1 MAQKSGEDLKNLG
14 NDFFHKHK
22 RNFDD
27 EQQAIAYFN
36 QAIDTQE
43 LPATGV
49 ADCYIRCAEIYR
61 DREPKTG
68 DNFDQALKL
77 LVKAAE
83 VPGMPSWY
91 TPQRDVEKLAMCPE
105 IYGFQGEKRNK
116 DLAWDM
122 HNQNLMIQ
130 NGGDLAITS
139 GNWFSFMEE
148 YTGTPDPEWINI
160 GFDYLDNAIE
170 AGWDDL
176 WTSIM
181 NCNYGRGFKYHSAK
195 TAESFNNA
203 ITWFQKAIDMDVD
216 ANESNQP
223 WSIIGRGSARAYF
236 ELAELLLNPTR
247 FGFDASLKNAKEGE
261 NKYNQGKDHLKRY
274 GTLGPYSILESMF
287 IDVWKKKMQY
297 ARTDEDMKTIEDL
310 CKFGKSIGQDRN
322 APLTLFEAVSRHTL
336 RDKSDQNYTAIA
348 QAYHDC
354 LKFCPAEDSGK
365 GWIAEQATKWGS
377 QLVLDSGS
385 EDFSPAVK
393 DLEVTKKLKDYL
405 DEISKK
411 HEELGFS
418 EKVKEIIDINTKLYG
433 VQLQVLDPIM
443 QTRLKESFDYILKK
457 MREDRAAAD
466 KEVEKLNTVKLKLKD
481 VQSNMQL
488 FGYYDGFI
496 FTLSQAY
503 TTAQVVSS
511 GQVVIDSS
519 PNAIVSLG
527 IKASSYVPFIGNM
540 ISDPL
545 NQIAEFLKGAQMIR
559 EANNVCTIAANQSG
573 FDEIFQD
580 SILEVISLKKEE
592 IMNYKED
599 PPNTKHWYN
608 KLANFFS
615 KLKVS
620 IESTVYGLRFKT
632 PAQRLGNQH
641 ATDLISQWIG
651 NGKIYGE
658 KPFLLPDESKSEVVR
673 VLLLP
678 PPEVKHE
685 EPKTATISPE
695 VQKIE
700 HIGDGRSK
708 CCSIF

>member
-1 MAQKSGEDLKNLG
+1 MAQKSGEELKQLG
-14 NDFFHKHK
+14 NDLFWKHK

-27 EQQAIAYFN
+27 EQQALAFFT
-36 QAIDTQE
+36 QAIESEE
-43 LPATGV
+43 LAATGT
-49 ADCYIRCAEIYR
+49 ADCYIRCGEIYR
-61 DREPKTG
+61 DRIPKTSE
-68 DNFDQALKL
+68 NFDQALKL

-91 TPQRDVEKLAMCPE
+91 TPQRDVEKLALCPE
-105 IYGFQGEKRNK
+105 IYGFQPEKRNR

-139 GNWFSFMEE
+139 GNWFSHLEE

-160 GFDYLDNAIE
+160 GFDYLDKAIE

-181 NCNYGRGFKYHSAK
+181 NCNYGRGYKYHCTK
-195 TAESFNNA
+195 TAENFNLA
-203 ITWFQKAIDMDVD
+203 ITWFKKAVEMDVD
-216 ANESNQP
+216 ANESDQP
-223 WSIIGRGSARAYF
+223 WSIIGKGSARAYF
-236 ELAELLLNPTR
+236 EWAELLMDPVR
-247 FGFDASLKNAKEGE
+247 FGFDASLKNVKEGE
-261 NKYNQGKDHLKRY
+261 NKYKQGKDHLSRY
-274 GTLGPYSILESMF
+274 GTLGSYSILESMF
-287 IDVWKKKMQY
+287 VDVWKKSLLY
-297 ARTDEDMKTIEDL
+297 ARTEEDMKTIEDL
-310 CKFGKSIGQDRN
+310 CKFAKSIAQDRN
-322 APLTLFEAVSRHTL
+322 ASLSLFEAVSRHTL

-348 QAYHDC
+348 QGYYNC
-354 LKFCPAEDSGK
+354 LQACKADGEGK
-365 GWIAEQATKWGS
+365 GWVAEQAVKWGS
-377 QLVLDSGS
+377 QLVLDSAA

-393 DLEVTKKLKDYL
+393 DLEITKKLKDFMN
-405 DEISKK
+405 EISKK
-411 HEELGFS
+411 PEELGFS
-418 EKVKEIIDINTKLYG
+418 EKVKEIIDINTKLYS
-433 VQLQVLDPIM
+433 VQLQTLDSIM
-443 QTRLKESFDYILKK
+443 QTRLKESFDFILKK

-527 IKASSYVPFIGNM
+527 IKAASYVPFIGDM

-545 NQIAEFLKGAQMIR
+545 TQIAEFLKGAQMIK

-580 SILEVISLKKEE
+580 AILEVISLKKEE
-592 IMNYKED
+592 ILTYKED

-641 ATDLISQWIG
+641 ATELIGQWLG
-651 NGKIYGE
+651 SGKIYGE
-658 KPFLLPDESKSEVVR
+658 KPFLLPEESKTEVVR

-678 PPEVKHE
+678 PEEKKE
-685 EPKTATISPE
+685 EPKTATTPAE
-695 VQKIE
+695 VKKAD
-700 HIGDGRSK
+700 HGASK
-708 CCSIF
+708 CCTIF